1 MVCERAGIDLTAA
14 EDAKFDANARRHP
27 ANKAR
32 GNEAQRVLPS
42 FGGGPG

>member
-1 MVCERAGIDLTAA
+1 MVCARAGIDLTAA
-14 EDAKFDANARRHP
+14 SDAKFDANARRHP

-32 GNEAQRVLPS
+32 GNEAQRAPS